1 MTVFT
6 ARRPSRSRFT
16 ALIAALTL
24 SATVAGCANSAPT
37 DIKHWPS
44 VADNHSVDLPPESHL
59 ISSEDIPS
67 TDSDERPP
75 LGSIRPDDRAPKER
89 VGEIY
94 KRGRLIVGIAQ
105 SLNRLGYRDP
115 VTGELVGFEIDLA
128 REIARDIFD
137 DPNKVEFRYV
147 ESRNRES
154 ALRDGDVDIIVRTM
168 SVTNDRQKKTEF
180 STPYLSVRP
189 RLLVPENSNIAQ
201 LEDLQGKTV
210 CATNDSTSASE
221 LRGYHLSKLLATRTW
236 TDCLMALQRNQTD
249 AVYTDD
255 AILSGLQAQDP
266 HMKLVSDNVRENHYA
281 VGIPIKVNGKPSTGL
296 TMQVNS
302 TMERIRQDG
311 TWTRLFNQWMRDY
324 LGPVA
329 MPQATYRSD
338 EESKQLAKDRD
349 EVDKQRQRD
358 EALHDATKAP
368 DSTEENE

>member
-6 ARRPSRSRFT
+6 ARRPSRSRLT
-16 ALIAALTL
+16 TLIAALTL
-24 SATVAGCANSAPT
+24 GATVTSCANSAPT

-44 VADNHSVDLPPESHL
+44 VAENHSVDLPPESHL
-59 ISSEDIPS
+59 ISPDEIPAN
-67 TDSDERPP
+67 DSDERQP

-89 VGEIY
+89 VSDIH

-147 ESRNRES
+147 ESRNREK
-154 ALRDGDVDIIVRTM
+154 ALRDGEVDIIVRTM
-168 SVTNDRQKKTEF
+168 SVTNDRQEKTEF

-189 RLLVPENSNIAQ
+189 RLLVPESSNIAQ

-210 CATNDSTSASE
+210 CATNDSTSAAE
-221 LRGYHLSKLLATRTW
+221 LRAYNLSKLLATRTW

-266 HMKLVSDNVRENHYA
+266 HMKLVGENSRENQYA
-281 VGIPIKVNGKPSTGL
+281 VGIPTKVNGKPSTGL

-311 TWTRLFNQWMRDY
+311 TWSRLFNEWMRDY

-329 MPQATYRSD
+329 MPPATYRSAD
-338 EESKQLAKDRD
+338 ESKQLNETRD
-349 EVDKQRQRD
+349 EAEKLRQRD
-358 EALHDATKAP
+358 EELHDVTKTP
-368 DSTEENE
+368 SSTEENK